1 MSGWGS
7 GFAAGCWVTRGLLGD
22 PRRQAAHCFTKDTS
36 YAELDTLHVYRSS
49 ALDTQFQVVNRNSG
63 KLLEVL
69 SALTTD
75 GAPVGQWG
83 PTAHPTQRWTLDIV
97 SGTTVQL
104 INVNSGKLLEIP
116 SARMA
121 NGVDAVQW
129 APTGHPT

>member
-1 MSGWGS
+1 VSGWGS

-75 GAPVGQWG
+75 GTAAGLVDTLTC
-83 PTAHPTQRWTLDIV
+83 PTAWLP
-97 SGTTVQL
+97 
-104 INVNSGKLLEIP
+104 
-116 SARMA
+116 A
-121 NGVDAVQW
+121 GV
-129 APTGHPT
+129 